1 MRILEFTGLGPF
13 AQHRAG
19 TLGTPGRKR
28 LEIARA
34 LATEPRLLLLDEA
47 LAGLTPSEIQQAIAL
62 VRAIHTMGVTL
73 LIVEHLMEVI
83 FTLAPRVIVF
93 HQGKIIAA
101 QHLQR
106 GIRAGCL
113 PDGIAFFPEHRGED
127 VADGPV
133 VVHHQHGGRPPLSDV
148 GIDRRELGRRVE
160 RLAAEPQ
167 HLVDSQHPSVR

>member
-1 MRILEFTGLGPF
+1 MRVAP
-13 AQHRAG
+13 QHF
-19 TLGTPGRKR
+19 P
-28 LEIARA
+28 EQP
-34 LATEPRLLLLDEA
+34 EPVMFRHLHVAEH
-47 LAGLTPSEIQQAIAL
+47 ERQ
-62 VRAIHTMGVTL
+62 
-73 LIVEHLMEVI
+73 IV
-83 FTLAPRVIVF
+83 
-93 HQGKIIAA
+93 AA

-160 RLAAEPQ
+160 WLAAEPQ
-167 HLVDSQHPSVR
+167 HLLDFQHPSVR